1 MAHLSLVAK
10 SSSGEAI
17 LALQMTSQELLAWAD
32 PTKLPEEGRVPY
44 SSCTASTDDVST
56 EGRNGQ
62 KQSLTGTRDT
72 DLSSGKIFLDDGSI
86 VGKNISYR
94 RRKCDAKLLLK
105 LLERRERRS
114 KRKPKK
120 PSKVKEAESADFN
133 DQSSQQKVSFRCGG
147 SEVRSQSSR
156 LSAANSVVLACRQLL
171 GPLHE
176 HLPPPQYISR
186 RMEDHLQCSAEMVK
200 LKTCSEIARHR
211 QKQEMDDWKAQ
222 AEAHQLSA
230 TRQQREARVS
240 VMFTGPKGD
249 AQTVFTALSREA
261 LFFARVHG
269 CVGLGSKVMLA
280 KSALPNN
287 TQIPEQLWRSEA
299 GLAA

>member
-222 AEAHQLSA
+222 AEAHQLS
-230 TRQQREARVS
+230 
-240 VMFTGPKGD
+240 
-249 AQTVFTALSREA
+249 
-261 LFFARVHG
+261 
-269 CVGLGSKVMLA
+269 VMLA

-287 TQIPEQLWRSEA
+287 TQIPEQLWRSEVLENLKNSHPGPRRSPA
-299 GLAA
+299 TER